1 MLENKKGEGGEK
13 RKKNKTNKIIESRLA
28 SLDSRT
34 CCACFDAGKK
44 TKKKVSGEKN
54 WAFKEENENGET
66 IETRY

>member
-44 TKKKVSGEKN
+44 TKKKGKWGKKLGV
-54 WAFKEENENGET
+54 
-66 IETRY
+66 